1 MPPVAAIVVRQDS
14 SRCQAAAE
22 ELRACGFDVTEALSI
37 EAGLALLAERSF
49 DLALC
54 DAEERCPRQRP
65 VWQRV
70 LATTIRRET
79 IVALLGPVNS
89 HLEMLAACEGS
100 RLALLSANEQDQSL
114 SRRASDVL
122 LQRTGLVATLH
133 DAESLAAPRFAEGRV
148 HDRECAN

>member
-1 MPPVAAIVVRQDS
+1 MPPVAALVVSQDS

-22 ELRACGFDVTEALSI
+22 ELRACGFEATEALSI
-37 EAGLALLAERSF
+37 EAGLTLLAERRF
-49 DLALC
+49 DLVLC
-54 DAEERCPRQRP
+54 DADERCPRQRP

-70 LATTIRRET
+70 LAITLNREA
-79 IVALLGPVNS
+79 IVALLGPTNS

-100 RLALLSANEQDQSL
+100 RLALLSSVEEGPL
-114 SRRASDVL
+114 SRRASEML

-148 HDRECAN
+148 HDREFAN